1 MGSQLK
7 QWKDRIIHQG
17 KSAGLYKCSLARH
30 PWSLQR
36 SQIHT
41 GIVQHNHFITFAF
54 IQVFFTL
61 SHLYH
66 VHSFSTVHQI
76 HSWYKMPTFFHDNHN
91 RDLRPLSFFIITLLF
106 SDETPLV
113 VENEPGLPPSWCPQQ
128 FQRSDWESVSSS
140 WGIMIVFP
148 GTVLFLEEDHFVSE
162 DFLYVLNLMQEQ
174 AVAMPE
180 SKVTSSASPTCCIS
194 GEHPLFGR
202 HHHQC
207 AKIFSG
213 GYLVLGNLSQ
223 KVQSKSHTEA
233 GRSSMTMF
241 QHHILTYIFND
252 EHRKWFD
259 LRLQYFLLSRS
270 NCTTKQQSKFSRRG
284 TLKG

>member
-1 MGSQLK
+1 
-7 QWKDRIIHQG
+7 
-17 KSAGLYKCSLARH
+17 
-30 PWSLQR
+30 
-36 SQIHT
+36 
-41 GIVQHNHFITFAF
+41 
-54 IQVFFTL
+54 
-61 SHLYH
+61 
-66 VHSFSTVHQI
+66 
-76 HSWYKMPTFFHDNHN
+76 
-91 RDLRPLSFFIITLLF
+91 
-106 SDETPLV
+106 
-113 VENEPGLPPSWCPQQ
+113 
-128 FQRSDWESVSSS
+128 
-140 WGIMIVFP
+140 MIVFP

-180 SKVTSSASPTCCIS
+180 SKVTPSASPTCCIS
-194 GEHPLFGR
+194 GEYPLFGRHQHQR

-259 LRLQYFLLSRS
+259 LRLQYLLLSRS

-284 TLKG
+284 TQKG